1 MDKSPIE
8 YMKENTPTVGDMK
21 ESSLNIMDSINQ
33 SIDETKDG
41 LKSSLNDFSNKSVV
55 DAGRDFLESNSI
67 LAKFA
72 FLIIVFIVFMVIFKI
87 MVSILGYFLS
97 PSRSPYIIRGALGGN
112 ENEQI
117 TQDPKKEDSIV
128 VLKSN
133 DRHRGIEFTWST
145 WLYLN
150 EIEDATQDASYNPI
164 FVKGTDSYDDNTKI
178 RIVNGP
184 GVYVKKDT
192 SNNIAHQNLHIFM
205 DHVGEI
211 AVSGTNAGRD
221 EIIVKKLPLKK
232 WFHLAIRMQNMVMDI
247 YVNGTIVKRQNMDK
261 IPKQNYHDIFAAID
275 FKGKLSNLRYYD
287 RALNVFEINN
297 IVMFGPDTNP
307 SERSIDRS
315 GTSGT
320 YSYISSSWYNAGYQ

>member
-55 DAGRDFLESNSI
+55 DAGREFLESNSI

-150 EIEDATQDASYNPI
+150 ETQTDTTNYNPI
-164 FVKGTDSYDDNTKI
+164 FVKGTDSADATSNV

-184 GVYVKKDT
+184 GVYVKTDA

-205 DHVGEI
+205 DHVGET
-211 AVSGTNAGRD
+211 ATGRD
-221 EIIVKKLPLKK
+221 EIKVEKLPLKK

-247 YVNGTIVKRQNMDK
+247 YVNGTIVKRHNMDK

>member
-8 YMKENTPTVGDMK
+8 YMKENTPTVDGIK

-55 DAGRDFLESNSI
+55 DAGREFLESNSI

-117 TQDPKKEDSIV
+117 TQDPKKEDSVV

-145 WLYLN
+145 WLYLD
-150 EIEDATQDASYNPI
+150 ETQDASYNPI
-164 FVKGTDSYDDNTKI
+164 FVKGTGSADGSNI

-184 GVYVKKDT
+184 GVYVKTDA

-205 DHVGEI
+205 DHVGETP
-211 AVSGTNAGRD
+211 VGGTGSGRD
-221 EIIVKKLPLKK
+221 EIKVEKLPLKK

-247 YVNGTIVKRQNMDK
+247 YVNGTIVKRHNMDK

-315 GTSGT
+315 GTSGN
-320 YSYISSSWYNAGYQ
+320 YSYMSSSWYNAGYQ